1 MTRALLLVL
10 LVAAGLA
17 LAAGGIARSLDRR
30 EAVRTAQELT
40 GGNVENGR
48 TALSEFGCVAC
59 HTIPGIRLA
68 RGKVG
73 PRLEGLRERVYIAG
87 VLPNTPDNMVKF
99 IRDPRAANPKT
110 VMPDL
115 SVGESHARDMAAYLA
130 TLR

>member
-1 MTRALLLVL
+1 MMRALMLFLLL
-10 LVAAGLA
+10 AAALGLA
-17 LAAGGIARSLDRR
+17 AAAIARSVDRR

-48 TALSEFGCVAC
+48 RALHEFGCVAC

-87 VLPNTPDNMVKF
+87 VLPNTPENLVWWIQHPQAVD
-99 IRDPRAANPKT
+99 PKT
-110 VMPDL
+110 AMPETGIGPVD
-115 SVGESHARDMAAYLA
+115 ARHVAAYLYS
-130 TLR
+130 LD

>member
-1 MTRALLLVL
+1 MMRALILLLLLV
-10 LVAAGLA
+10 AGLG
-17 LAAGGIARSLDRR
+17 LAAAAIARSADRR

-48 TALSEFGCVAC
+48 QALHDFGCVAC

-87 VLPNTPDNMVKF
+87 VLSNTPENLVWWIQHPQAVD
-99 IRDPRAANPKT
+99 PKT
-110 VMPDL
+110 AMPETGIGPVD
-115 SVGESHARDMAAYLA
+115 ARHIAAYLYS
-130 TLR
+130 LD

>member
-1 MTRALLLVL
+1 MIRAVLLTL
-10 LVAAGLA
+10 LVAVGLA
-17 LAAGGIARSLDRR
+17 LAAGGLARSVERR

-48 TALSEFGCVAC
+48 TALHAFGCVAC

-87 VLPNTPDNMVKF
+87 VLPNTPENLIWWIQHPPSVD
-99 IRDPRAANPKT
+99 PKT
-110 VMPDL
+110 AMPETGIGPVD
-115 SVGESHARDMAAYLA
+115 ARHVAAYLYSID
-130 TLR
+130 